1 MESENTVELKDDETV
16 VEIIDGQS
24 SAMEGK
30 AEEKIDEGPA
40 DAVVNSKP
48 STGAKEGLDSS
59 GMPESKHSKPLKEH
73 GVTSKVLASSKNSKV
88 VKEKASLKSSGS
100 TSRKEKPVLS
110 QSFSFA
116 GKGVHAD
123 KMKQKVDGYA
133 AKSDAKHAPSEG
145 TKTRINAVS
154 KSVTSLPHSTQ
165 PNRRATTGVVVSKE
179 ATSNGVKGLSRQ
191 TSSATK
197 RNDQDSVAVKSSSP
211 NEASEYPPSEAP
223 ESSDQIM
230 KLGATTSTIKE
241 DHDTHANASSS
252 DQILKPLAPASTI
265 KEDDDTHSNASY
277 YSHLS
282 SFLLASKFLSELLS
296 YVCPGVQILVLE
308 GLLLLDSPFGQK
320 NVQRRGKRF
329 GIYTIQICFNTFV
342 PKICLT
348 WLHLAAYHQFFSKLE
363 EKIHAKEVE
372 KSTLQ
377 EKSKENQEAEIK
389 KLRKSLTFKAAPMPT
404 FYKEPPPRA
413 ELKKI
418 PTTRPRSPKLGRNKS
433 TIASATNSS
442 EAGISQPDH
451 STRPSQEPSNSTRER
466 KKTNGVKDA
475 AAASTKNQV
484 KKSESQRGAI
494 TDQGGKTTKPKP
506 KPAGA
511 IGEKSQATKADV
523 EKAEENQ
530 KDQVQSQQPPCENES
545 DALNADANPDDDHH
559 AGVLSSDNPEN
570 VPQDVLQDVV
580 VSG

>member
-40 DAVVNSKP
+40 DAIVNSKP

-59 GMPESKHSKPLKEH
+59 GMPESKHSKPLKIKEH
-73 GVTSKVLASSKNSKV
+73 GGTSKVLASSKNSKV
-88 VKEKASLKSSGS
+88 VKEKASLKSSGT

-165 PNRRATTGVVVSKE
+165 PNRRATTGVVASKE

-197 RNDQDSVAVKSSSP
+197 PVKSSSP

-223 ESSDQIM
+223 D
-230 KLGATTSTIKE
+230 
-241 DHDTHANASSS
+241 SS

-265 KEDDDTHSNASY
+265 KEDDDTHSNASCANF
-277 YSHLS
+277 STRRAS
-282 SFLLASKFLSELLS
+282 APGFSFRSE
-296 YVCPGVQILVLE
+296 E
-308 GLLLLDSPFGQK
+308 
-320 NVQRRGKRF
+320 RAEKR
-329 GIYTIQICFNTFV
+329 
-342 PKICLT
+342 KE
-348 WLHLAAYHQFFSKLE
+348 FFSKLE

-404 FYKEPPPRA
+404 FYKEPPPKA

-433 TIASATNSS
+433 TISSATNSS

-484 KKSESQRGAI
+484 KKSQSQRGAI
-494 TDQGGKTTKPKP
+494 TDRGGKTTKSKP

-511 IGEKSQATKADV
+511 VGEKSQATKADV

-530 KDQVQSQQPPCENES
+530 KDQVESQQLPCENES

-559 AGVLSSDNPEN
+559 AGVLSSDNPEI
-570 VPQDVLQDVV
+570 VPQDVV

>member
-40 DAVVNSKP
+40 DAIVNSKP

-73 GVTSKVLASSKNSKV
+73 GGTSKVLASSKNSKV
-88 VKEKASLKSSGS
+88 VKEKASLKSSGT

-165 PNRRATTGVVVSKE
+165 PNRRATTGVVASKE

-197 RNDQDSVAVKSSSP
+197 RNDQDSVPVKSSSP

-223 ESSDQIM
+223 ESIDQIM

-265 KEDDDTHSNASY
+265 KEDDDTHSNASNF
-277 YSHLS
+277 STRRAS
-282 SFLLASKFLSELLS
+282 APGFSFRSE
-296 YVCPGVQILVLE
+296 E
-308 GLLLLDSPFGQK
+308 
-320 NVQRRGKRF
+320 RAEKR
-329 GIYTIQICFNTFV
+329 
-342 PKICLT
+342 KE
-348 WLHLAAYHQFFSKLE
+348 FFSKLE

-404 FYKEPPPRA
+404 FYKEPPPKA

-433 TIASATNSS
+433 TISSATNSS
-442 EAGISQPDH
+442 D
-451 STRPSQEPSNSTRER
+451 TRPSQEPSNSTRER

-484 KKSESQRGAI
+484 KKSQSQRGAI
-494 TDQGGKTTKPKP
+494 TDRGGKTTKSKP

-511 IGEKSQATKADV
+511 VGEKSQATKADV

-530 KDQVQSQQPPCENES
+530 KDQVESQQLPCENES

-559 AGVLSSDNPEN
+559 AGVLSSDNPEI
-570 VPQDVLQDVV
+570 VPQDVV